1 MKNKQLVVISAKVT
15 SDLKRRILKSAK
27 QSDSTLSEF
36 VAGILFQAAVE
47 ETVAK
52 QHDNLRRD
60 VGVK

>member
-36 VAGILFQAAVE
+36 VAGILFQAVMDDV
-47 ETVAK
+47 VAK